1 MSQLMKRIGPSCAV
15 LGLVVWCCWPYLAA
29 SGSSFSGP
37 QETKLPRIAR
47 NVLDPEI
54 RKPSQRDPFQVK
66 ADQADQRATFAPLAA
81 MGKLFRKI
89 KEDRQWLADRQA
101 ARATTRLPSDVP
113 ATPDELSKSLRL
125 QATYLRLDERL
136 AVINNRIY
144 AEGEDVALPGSDK
157 LSCTVQ
163 HVLSDRV
170 ILDIR
175 GETVNLAYPAALGSA
190 KRDQPP
196 NTPTIPTPG
205 DYPPG
210 DAAHLPGSR
219 SRETSGPNSH
229 EFGYVL
235 AAPTTHTCPTR
246 QA

>member
-54 RKPSQRDPFQVK
+54 RKPSQRDPFHAKPDEK
-66 ADQADQRATFAPLAA
+66 AEQADQQAAFAPLAA
-81 MGKLFRKI
+81 MGKLFQKI

-101 ARATTRLPSDVP
+101 ARAASRLPSAVP

-136 AVINNRIY
+136 AVINDRIY
-144 AEGEDVALPGSDK
+144 AEGEDVPLPGPDRS
-157 LSCTVQ
+157 SCTV
-163 HVLSDRV
+163 
-170 ILDIR
+170 
-175 GETVNLAYPAALGSA
+175 
-190 KRDQPP
+190 
-196 NTPTIPTPG
+196 
-205 DYPPG
+205 
-210 DAAHLPGSR
+210 
-219 SRETSGPNSH
+219 
-229 EFGYVL
+229 
-235 AAPTTHTCPTR
+235 
-246 QA
+246 